1 MKFLVNVISF
11 FRLTCHLPSTVYT
24 GIAYETRLNME
35 SPPLIS
41 LQSMCDFSCTFQAI
55 HFSFYVLQ
63 VVSVRATLPKLIWFK
78 DFGIL
83 VIHDPKMIPWQIFF
97 WRKTIQ
103 P

>member
-11 FRLTCHLPSTVYT
+11 FRLTCQMPSSVYA

-35 SPPLIS
+35 SPLIS

-63 VVSVRATLPKLIWFK
+63 VVSVRATLSKLIWFK
-78 DFGIL
+78 DFES
-83 VIHDPKMIPWQIFF
+83 W
-97 WRKTIQ
+97 
-103 P
+103 